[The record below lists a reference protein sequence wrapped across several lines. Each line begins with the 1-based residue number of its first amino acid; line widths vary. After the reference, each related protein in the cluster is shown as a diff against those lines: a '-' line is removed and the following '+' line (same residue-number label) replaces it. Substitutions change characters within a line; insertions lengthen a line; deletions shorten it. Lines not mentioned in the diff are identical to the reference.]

1 MSLPVWAQIEQRPD
15 GLYATV
21 FGDYYSSRQGA
32 LAQAQA
38 VFLAGCGLPEAWR
51 DPRDFC
57 VGELGF
63 GAGINFLA
71 TCRIWRETAHQAP
84 RPPILHYWASEAFPL
99 RVADAAFAHASCP
112 ELAPLAEALQRSWP
126 ARAGG
131 IQRIWFEAWN
141 VVLTLV
147 MAPSAQ
153 AIDHFPSQ
161 IKAWYLD
168 GFAPSK
174 NGEHWHKDLLAKIA
188 AHSAPAA
195 RLATYSVA
203 GQLRRDLV
211 ECGFT
216 VARAPGFG
224 QKSARLEAVLG
235 PPQAPDRTKP
245 IRPNPQAPNL
255 QARILVIGGGIG
267 GASAALALRRRG
279 IDVTLIDTGDGTA
292 ASLNP
297 MALVHPRFDA
307 RDHPARRLYVAAFLF
322 ARANYLASGSD
333 AFALCPVEQLPR
345 HADEPARFAK
355 MAADPPLGPE
365 WLDITTERIVHHQAG
380 FVRPGKLIPRWLQG
394 CTVLRGR
401 LVAGLAFENGQW
413 IARDA
418 AGADIAHGDGV
429 IWAPGA
435 HSGSW
440 SQDLPV
446 DRIQGQMEWG
456 QMEREL
462 TNRGS
467 DESEPMETPGARS
480 GESYLIQTD
489 AELAFGASFD
499 RLPRQEPFDPANF
512 AASGDRRAENL
523 AALRKLAPQLVP
535 SLPKVLHSR
544 QAVRAAFP
552 DQMPVLGALAEGL
565 ILIAGLGSRGF
576 TLGPLLGEA
585 AAAMLLGEPQ
595 PLEASIVAA
604 LEPQRFARRKL
615 NREAGEPK
623 RHAFGAAAPPPP
635 RS

>member
-1 MSLPVWAQIEQRPD
+1 MSLPDWAQVEQRPD
-15 GLYATV
+15 GLYATR

-38 VFLAGCGLPEAWR
+38 VFLTGCGLPGAWR
-51 DPRDFC
+51 NHADFRI
-57 VGELGF
+57 GELGF

-71 TCRIWRETAHQAP
+71 TCHIWCEAARK
-84 RPPILHYWASEAFPL
+84 RPGGQKAPILHYWASEAFPL

-112 ELAPLAEALQRSWP
+112 VLAELAPMLQNRWP
-126 ARAGG
+126 ARAAG
-131 IQRIWFEAWN
+131 IQRIWFDAWN
-141 VVLTLV
+141 VVLNLV
-147 MAPSAQ
+147 MAPSMQ
-153 AIDHFPSQ
+153 AIEHFPSQ
-161 IKAWYLD
+161 INAWYLD

-174 NGEHWHKDLLAKIA
+174 NADQWHKDLLSKIA
-188 AHSAPAA
+188 RLSAPAA

-203 GQLRRDLV
+203 GQLRRDLA
-211 ECGFT
+211 ECGFA
-216 VARAPGFG
+216 VCQAPGFG
-224 QKSARLEAVLG
+224 RKSARLQAVFG
-235 PPQAPDRTKP
+235 AESVPAPPGSLHSGSQAK
-245 IRPNPQAPNL
+245 
-255 QARILVIGGGIG
+255 ILVIGGGIA

-279 IDVTLIDTGDGTA
+279 LDVTLIDAGDGTA

-322 ARANYLASGSD
+322 ARATYLASGGE
-333 AFALCPVEQLPR
+333 AFVPCVVEQLPR

-365 WLDITTERIVHHQAG
+365 WLDITTARIVHHQAG

-401 LVAGLAFENGQW
+401 LVAGLSAENGQW

-418 AGADIAHGDGV
+418 FGVELARGDGV

-435 HSGSW
+435 HSGNW

-456 QMEREL
+456 LMNGGQM
-462 TNRGS
+462 NGGP
-467 DESEPMETPGARS
+467 DESGRRETPRARS
-480 GESYLIQTD
+480 GESYLIQ
-489 AELAFGASFD
+489 AGGELAFGASFD
-499 RLPRQEPFDPANF
+499 RLPRQAHFDPAHF

-523 AALRKLAPQLVP
+523 KALRKLAPHLQAC
-535 SLPKVLHSR
+535 LPDTLYSR

-552 DQMPVLGALAEGL
+552 DQMPVMGALAEGL

-604 LEPQRFARRKL
+604 LEPQRFARRKQS
-615 NREAGEPK
+615 RDEG
-623 RHAFGAAAPPPP
+623 
-635 RS
+635 